1 MMVVFNEDSSKE
13 VLEVTRVARGR
24 LVTTCFL
31 LVDGQTI
38 VDTLKA
44 HRRLKGLRQKKTPT
58 QKKGAVPKTTKI
70 NLQFEPL

>member
-44 HRRLKGLRQKKTPT
+44 PI
-58 QKKGAVPKTTKI
+58 GA
-70 NLQFEPL
+70 